1 MWFFGRFGTVCTILK
16 TWWTPR
22 EEYYFYQSCKL
33 KPATLPKVTLL
44 HWCFSRFL
52 NCANGIK
59 LRKASNMYVVLDKYK
74 CYGCEAG
81 YYCLGDG
88 NEVNCTTV
96 NKHYFSFGMAS
107 SCSKCPEG
115 WVSFL
120 FYKIKT
126 FQNQVPK
133 DNFNFMWT
141 TNQNGTLAKH
151 LYDVDGVSIC
161 SFSRKSLSIG

>member
-1 MWFFGRFGTVCTILK
+1 MLWAIWYCLYNFKNVMNTQGGVLLL
-16 TWWTPR
+16 
-22 EEYYFYQSCKL
+22 SKL
-33 KPATLPKVTLL
+33 QTEACNFTKVTLL
-44 HWCFSRFL
+44 HGCFSRFL

-59 LRKASNMYVVLDKYK
+59 LGEASNMYVVLDKYK

-115 WVSFL
+115 WVSLL
-120 FYKIKT
+120 FYKIKV
-126 FQNQVPK
+126 FQSQVPK

-141 TNQNGTLAKH
+141 TNQNWTLAKH
-151 LYDVDGVSIC
+151 LYDVNGVSIC
-161 SFSRKSLSIG
+161 SFSRKSLSNG

>member
-1 MWFFGRFGTVCTILK
+1 MLWAIWYCLYNFKNVMNTQGGVLLL
-16 TWWTPR
+16 
-22 EEYYFYQSCKL
+22 SKL
-33 KPATLPKVTLL
+33 QTEACNFTKVTLL
-44 HWCFSRFL
+44 HGCFSRFL

-59 LRKASNMYVVLDKYK
+59 LREASNMYVVLDKYK

-88 NEVNCTTV
+88 NEVNCTTI

>member
-1 MWFFGRFGTVCTILK
+1 MLWAIWYCLYNFKNVMNTQGGVLLL
-16 TWWTPR
+16 
-22 EEYYFYQSCKL
+22 SKL
-33 KPATLPKVTLL
+33 QTEACNFTKVTLL
-44 HWCFSRFL
+44 HGCFSRFL

-59 LRKASNMYVVLDKYK
+59 LREASNMYVVLDKYK

-88 NEVNCTTV
+88 NEVNCTTI

-126 FQNQVPK
+126 FQSQVPK

-141 TNQNGTLAKH
+141 TNQNWTLAKH

>member
-1 MWFFGRFGTVCTILK
+1 MLWAIWYCLYNFKNVMNTQGGVLLL
-16 TWWTPR
+16 
-22 EEYYFYQSCKL
+22 SKL
-33 KPATLPKVTLL
+33 HIEACNFTKVTLL
-44 HWCFSRFL
+44 HGCFSRFL

-59 LRKASNMYVVLDKYK
+59 LREASNMYVVLDKYK

-88 NEVNCTTV
+88 NEVNCTTI

-120 FYKIKT
+120 FYKIKV
-126 FQNQVPK
+126 FQSQLPK

-141 TNQNGTLAKH
+141 TNQN
-151 LYDVDGVSIC
+151 
-161 SFSRKSLSIG
+161 

>member
-1 MWFFGRFGTVCTILK
+1 MLWAIWYCLYNFKNVMNTQGGVLLL
-16 TWWTPR
+16 
-22 EEYYFYQSCKL
+22 SKL
-33 KPATLPKVTLL
+33 QTEACNFTKVTLL
-44 HWCFSRFL
+44 HGCFSRFL

-59 LRKASNMYVVLDKYK
+59 LRDASNMYVVLDKYK

-88 NEVNCTTV
+88 NEVNCTIV

-120 FYKIKT
+120 FYKIKV
-126 FQNQVPK
+126 FQSQVPK

-141 TNQNGTLAKH
+141 TNQNWTLAKH

>member
-1 MWFFGRFGTVCTILK
+1 MLWAIWYCLYNFKNVMNTQGGVLLL
-16 TWWTPR
+16 
-22 EEYYFYQSCKL
+22 SKL
-33 KPATLPKVTLL
+33 QTEACNFTKVTLL
-44 HWCFSRFL
+44 HGCFSRFL

-59 LRKASNMYVVLDKYK
+59 LREASNMYVVLDKYK

-88 NEVNCTTV
+88 NEVNCTTI

-115 WVSFL
+115 WVSLL
-120 FYKIKT
+120 FYKIKV
-126 FQNQVPK
+126 FQSQVPK

-141 TNQNGTLAKH
+141 ANQNWTLAKH

>member
-1 MWFFGRFGTVCTILK
+1 MLWAIWYCLYNFKNVMNTHGGVLLL
-16 TWWTPR
+16 
-22 EEYYFYQSCKL
+22 SKL
-33 KPATLPKVTLL
+33 QTEACNFTKVTLL
-44 HWCFSRFL
+44 HGCFSRFL

-59 LRKASNMYVVLDKYK
+59 LGEASNMYVVLDKYK

-126 FQNQVPK
+126 FQSQVPK

-141 TNQNGTLAKH
+141 TNQNGTLVKH

-161 SFSRKSLSIG
+161 SFSRKTLSIG

>member
-1 MWFFGRFGTVCTILK
+1 MNTQGGVLLL
-16 TWWTPR
+16 
-22 EEYYFYQSCKL
+22 SKL
-33 KPATLPKVTLL
+33 QTEACNFTKVTLL
-44 HWCFSRFL
+44 HGCFSRFL

-59 LRKASNMYVVLDKYK
+59 LREASNMYVVLDKYK

-88 NEVNCTTV
+88 NEVNCTTI

-115 WVSFL
+115 WVSLL
-120 FYKIKT
+120 FYKIKV
-126 FQNQVPK
+126 FQSQVPK

-141 TNQNGTLAKH
+141 TNQNWTLAKH